1 MDLSYNPN
9 KDNMDFAVFLRVI
22 DLMIKLN
29 ENRYVF
35 DIKNKLSLR

>member
-1 MDLSYNPN
+1 
-9 KDNMDFAVFLRVI
+9 MDFAVFLHVI

>member
-1 MDLSYNPN
+1 
-9 KDNMDFAVFLRVI
+9 MDFAVFLRVI
-22 DLMIKLN
+22 NLMIKLN